1 MNGTWI
7 EEPTLRFCGIRE
19 WSFPMKILTIRALI
33 APALLLAGLLLSG
46 AAQAQSCM
54 EAQREITATDRALE
68 VVGTAARES
77 GDSGARD
84 QLDNAVRIQAQAKA
98 LFFEGRCPRAAQL
111 SRKAHEIANRV
122 LVKVRPGAGDRQ
134 ARPGFVGKEL
144 ERTDELL
151 ARVSPRVKES
161 GNDRAQILLD
171 RAMQLQAQAWGVFR
185 AATSSARPDDSR
197 LVSALELT
205 SRAREAGRQA
215 LNLCS
220 SDQGLN
226 PDRLAEELRQ
236 TDEQIATAVEWSRSA
251 AEAAPS
257 SLEQLGVA
265 RALEERARRHFDQ
278 REYPESMRLTLR
290 ARDLV
295 RGVLSGPAQVDPA
308 ELDRAMQAAQA
319 AIEKARGAGL
329 PQPGLRLL
337 AQAELRYSR
346 AQEQRDAG
354 HPWVALLG
362 ARAARNLAQR
372 AMGPP

>member
-1 MNGTWI
+1 MK
-7 EEPTLRFCGIRE
+7 TLSIR
-19 WSFPMKILTIRALI
+19 TLI
-33 APALLLAGLLLSG
+33 ASALLLAGLLLSG

-77 GDSGARD
+77 GQKGALD
-84 QLDNAVRIQAQAKA
+84 QLDNATRIQAQAKA

-122 LVKVRPGAGDRQ
+122 LVGVRPGAGDQQ
-134 ARPGFVGKEL
+134 ARPAFVGREL
-144 ERTDELL
+144 ERTDEVL

-171 RAMQLQAQAWGVFR
+171 RAVQQQAQAWGVFR
-185 AATSSARPDDSR
+185 AATASGRPDDSR
-197 LVSALELT
+197 LVAALELT

-215 LNLCS
+215 LNLCAP
-220 SDQGLN
+220 DQALN

-236 TDEQIATAVEWSRSA
+236 TDEQIATAVEWSRNTS
-251 AEAAPS
+251 EAAPS
-257 SLEQLGVA
+257 SLEQLGAA
-265 RALEERARRHFDQ
+265 RALEERARRHFEQ

-308 ELDRAMQAAQA
+308 ELDRALQAALS
-319 AIEKARGAGL
+319 AIEKARAAGL
-329 PQPGLRLL
+329 PQAGLRMLG
-337 AQAELRYSR
+337 QAELRYSR
-346 AQEQRDAG
+346 AQEQREAG

-362 ARAARNLAQR
+362 ARAARGLAER
-372 AMGPP
+372 ALGL